1 MPLNELYEIPLNF
14 LEHKTFAMPFELHR
28 CQELGPIDDRLKKS
42 FSDLV
47 TNATLDLK
55 VIPTFKSTAQQC
67 ELFLP
72 NGENVWHLLLQKKNE
87 LNSFPN
93 PPDLINGDLVVIRSA
108 VTAKKFFVQRV
119 KDIPV
124 FDRMMDALLAHC
136 HSASQM
142 LSLPAKDVCCA
153 AMVNGDTNEWY
164 RVIVTNQIDRE
175 HVQVLVVDYGFE
187 MRSVYVLNEFFIQ
200 NPIIANYNNFNRCH
214 LTHLREIPPYFLE
227 LPRQAI
233 ECCLVAFE
241 DIDDLPDSTR
251 EKIELFIDEPNG
263 ETIEYEVTMHH
274 RSSTH
279 SPYVVDLTND
289 MKEISVSLS
298 VYKLA
303 MPRRNFVNKV
313 PATKPPNEIE
323 KPPRVTSTAAAPTNR
338 GTNNRTNMREID
350 GAEAQERYNEAVE
363 RQKERF
369 SSKNQNVMER
379 LERVKSKNDNLT
391 KSSTNNGATRTN
403 GNR

>member
-28 CQELGPIDDRLKKS
+28 CKELGPIDDRLKKS

-72 NGENVWHLLLQKKNE
+72 NGENVLQLLLQKKNE
-87 LNSFPN
+87 LSSFPN
-93 PPDLINGDLVVIRSA
+93 PPHLMNGDVVVIRSA

-119 KDIPV
+119 KDIPA

-136 HSASQM
+136 HSASLM
-142 LSLPAKDVCCA
+142 SSLPAKGVCCA

-175 HVQVLVVDYGFE
+175 HVRVLVVDYGFE
-187 MRSVYVLNEFFIQ
+187 MR
-200 NPIIANYNNFNRCH
+200 CH
-214 LTHLREIPPYFLE
+214 LTHLRAITPYFFE

-233 ECCLVAFE
+233 ECCLDAFE
-241 DIDDLPDSTR
+241 DIADLPDSTR

-263 ETIEYEVTMHH
+263 EPIEYKVSMHH
-274 RSSTH
+274 RASTQ

-303 MPRRNFVNKV
+303 MPRRNFVNKA
-313 PATKPPNEIE
+313 PAPKPTTEIE
-323 KPPRVTSTAAAPTNR
+323 KPPRAASTAAVSTAPTHR
-338 GTNNRTNMREID
+338 GTNNWTNVREID
-350 GAEAQERYNEAVE
+350 GAETQERCTEASE

-369 SSKNQNVMER
+369 GSKNQNVMER
-379 LERVKSKNDNLT
+379 LERVKAKNDNLT
-391 KSSTNNGATRTN
+391 KSPTNNGATRTH